1 MTQSPTRLW
10 RRAQRRFGPLGMA
23 ALALLVP
30 TLLLAAWLPRL
41 SREGDQLRA
50 AWATHALHAAHAS
63 RAASAAPSRMPVGQ
77 QIGEFVA
84 AFPLLARS
92 SDDLDEVFRSAT
104 RHHVQLLKGEYQ
116 LKHDAQAPLS
126 NYTVTLPV
134 HSEYGAVKDF
144 AADVLRALPNASL
157 DELRMSRADAGS
169 TVLESVV
176 RFTFVYRSLR

>member
-1 MTQSPTRLW
+1 MTRPPSRLW
-10 RRAQRRFGPLGMA
+10 RRAQRRLGPFGLA

-41 SREGDQLRA
+41 NRESEQLRT
-50 AWATHALHAAHAS
+50 AWATQAAHAT
-63 RAASAAPSRMPVGQ
+63 RPAPAAPSRVPVGQ

-84 AFPLLARS
+84 AFPLLAQS
-92 SDDLDEVFRSAT
+92 ANDLDEVFRSAA
-104 RHHVQLLKGEYQ
+104 RHHLQLLRGEYQ

-134 HSEYGAVKDF
+134 RSEYGAVKDF

-176 RFTFVYRSLR
+176 RFTFVYRSER